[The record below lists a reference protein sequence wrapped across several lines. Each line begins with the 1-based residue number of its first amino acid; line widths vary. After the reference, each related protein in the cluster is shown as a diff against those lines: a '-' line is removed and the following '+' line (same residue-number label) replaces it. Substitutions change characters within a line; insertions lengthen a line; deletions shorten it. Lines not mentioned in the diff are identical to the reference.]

1 MEHCRRVIS
10 RPLILV
16 VDDEDEMRRLLFRQL
31 RDFGAVIAAE
41 DAETA
46 LRIAHEF
53 GADLIISDFCM
64 PGMHGVALL
73 ETLSR
78 THPHGRRLLVSG
90 DTPPHL
96 VSLQKRG
103 ILHGFLRKPWD
114 GEHLRE
120 TVQTLLEMRAHAA

>member
-1 MEHCRRVIS
+1 MENRRRISS

-16 VDDEDEMRRLLFRQL
+16 VDDKEDIRRMLFHQL

-53 GADLIISDFCM
+53 GVDLVVSDFCM
-64 PGMHGVALL
+64 PGMHGVGLL
-73 ETLSR
+73 ELLSR
-78 THPHGRRLLVSG
+78 THPHSRRLLVSG
-90 DTPPHL
+90 DTPPNL
-96 VSLQKRG
+96 LSLQSRG

-114 GEHLRE
+114 REDLRA
-120 TVQTLLEMRAHAA
+120 TAQALLQMRAHAA